1 MSPYSS
7 LILRLDTT
15 VVKKSQSVVLAYMNK
30 SVSSQH
36 IQEQPSTSPTFCN
49 QRFLLMNFCLASEYS
64 GRVGWGS
71 FPPSWPFLTFL
82 AGAAFCLGDT
92 PAFALGFTP
101 FAFGLTGG
109 FALLASAA
117 NNRCLWGFIGIVGV
131 EKTLFVTFS
140 GSKWEQVGTVLGT
153 STT

>member
-15 VVKKSQSVVLAYMNK
+15 IVKKSQSVVLAY
-30 SVSSQH
+30 
-36 IQEQPSTSPTFCN
+36 EQKCFQSTHSRTTFDFTN
-49 QRFLLMNFCLASEYS
+49 FLQSKILADEFLFGFRVLRSC
-64 GRVGWGS
+64 RVGFIS
-71 FPPSWPFLTFL
+71 TILTLLNFL

-92 PAFALGFTP
+92 PAFALGFTA

-109 FALLASAA
+109 FALPASAA
-117 NNRCLWGFIGIVGV
+117 NNRCLWGFIGIVDV